1 MSLADRETSL
11 GRIILFALVANII
24 LRALV
29 LYTASPFISAPEDE
43 CIYGT
48 VALEMLSHPDLAAYD
63 YVWPYKG
70 GGVLTIHALRPLV
83 ALFGAHAVT
92 IKSLS
97 LIVSCFILVLTTW
110 LVDRYEGRRAAALM
124 AAMLV
129 LAPPHYVFRTL
140 MTIGDHFLARA
151 FDLVVIAA
159 ALPLIAG
166 LTRSP
171 RSYLLLG
178 VAIGLAGWVSYDT
191 GPLALACLL
200 LVAVRTRRP
209 VGFIVITAGIIIGF
223 LPGIAYN
230 ASNDNEGFL
239 ILGGN
244 SPPPGG
250 PSLGPTGKLMRLVAR
265 DLRQSFD
272 FQHLPR
278 RGLIPVPSVGWTVLS
293 WLYTLGLATGYGL
306 LAVRVLRKEEGALG
320 RLLVIAPIFHVL
332 AYTLGPFVIDDKGLR
347 AARYLLPLYV
357 PLMAATALSVSRLWE
372 RSTRVLAAIV
382 ALSLLVPGGL
392 ASISL
397 VSPGRWGANL
407 DLVYKPVCR
416 EETGWFLGWRYR
428 DDPGRLAQHCS
439 ALLQGHV
446 SERYCPW
453 GAGWGEVWERGPVA
467 LSALPCDKTK
477 NGPDRVACIA
487 GALEALRWRWQEDLA
502 PSGAFGTCTA
512 RVADER
518 TCSAAV
524 GAGIGWRKGIAEELA
539 CTDLPI
545 LVQASCRRGIGTMTG
560 ADAEICST
568 HTIVALHDDDVTALL
583 VVGDVVYTGSA
594 DGTVRALALSNLSQ
608 IASATNPGGTVFALT
623 ANDTSLFVGSYD
635 GSISVWSL
643 TDLAAFRTWPAH
655 REIVFGLTWNGTAL
669 VSSSHDGTVKLWDT
683 GSRKRLNALVPGQG
697 ILTGVAIARGMAV
710 IGGFNARVLA
720 WSGTSFKP
728 DRILAAHTGSVLS
741 TWSDG
746 RDVHTGSMDGTI
758 KVWRAGDGTIRF
770 VRNIL
775 GHTSAVTALD
785 GDHEVLVSA
794 GIDGTVLVWDR
805 ATGSLLLN
813 RTAGTSVY
821 SVALTPCRVLAG
833 LGEGRLI
840 SWPRPAPERSR

>member
-1 MSLADRETSL
+1 MADHKPSL
-11 GRIILFALVANII
+11 GRIILIALVANLV

-48 VALEMLSHPDLAAYD
+48 VALEMLSRPDLSAYD

-92 IKSLS
+92 VKSLS
-97 LIVSCFILVLTTW
+97 LFVSCFILVLATW
-110 LVDRYEGRRAAALM
+110 LVDRYGGRRAAALM

-166 LTRSP
+166 PTRSS

-178 VAIGLAGWVSYDT
+178 LAIGFAGWVSYDT
-191 GPLALACLL
+191 GPLALACLI
-200 LVAVRTRRP
+200 LVAIRDRRP
-209 VGFIVITAGIIIGF
+209 VVFIVITTGIIIGF
-223 LPGIAYN
+223 LPGIVYN
-230 ASNDNEGFL
+230 ASNDNEGFD

-244 SPPPGG
+244 SPPPGSSS
-250 PSLGPTGKLMRLVAR
+250 PGPTGKLMRLVSQ

-278 RGLIPVPSVGWTVLS
+278 RGFIPVPSTGWTVMS
-293 WLYTLGLATGYGL
+293 WFYTMSLAAGYGL
-306 LAVRVLRKEEGALG
+306 LALRVFRNEEGALG
-320 RLLVIAPIFHVL
+320 RVLVLVPLLHVL
-332 AYTLGPFVIDDKGLR
+332 AYTMGPFVIDDKGLR

-372 RSTRVLAAIV
+372 RGMRVVAAIV
-382 ALSLLVPGGL
+382 ALALLVPGGL
-392 ASISL
+392 ASVSL
-397 VSPGRWGANL
+397 VSPGRWGSDL

-428 DDPGRLAQHCS
+428 DDPDRLAQHCS
-439 ALLQGHV
+439 ALLQGQV
-446 SERYCPW
+446 SERYCSW
-453 GAGWGEVWERGPVA
+453 GAGWGEAWERGPVA
-467 LSALPCDKTK
+467 LSDLPCDKTK
-477 NGPDRVACIA
+477 NGSDRVACIA

-502 PSGAFGTCTA
+502 PSEAFGMCTA

-518 TCSAAV
+518 MCAAAV
-524 GAGIGWRKGIAEELA
+524 GAGIGWRKGTAEERA
-539 CTDLPI
+539 CADLPV
-545 LVQASCRRGIGTMTG
+545 LVQPSCRRGIGTLTS
-560 ADAEICST
+560 ADTDICPT
-568 HTIVALHDDDVTALL
+568 HAVIDLHDDDVTALL

-594 DGTVRALALSNLSQ
+594 DGTVRALAHSDLSQ
-608 IASATNPGGTVFALT
+608 FASATNPGGTVFVLA
-623 ANDTSLFVGSYD
+623 ANDTSLFAGSFD

-643 TDLAAFRTWPAH
+643 TDLAAFGTWPAH
-655 REIVFGLTWNGTAL
+655 REIVFGLTWNGTSL
-669 VSSSHDGTVKLWDT
+669 VSSSHDGTVKIWNT

-697 ILTGVAIARGMAV
+697 PLTEVAIARGMAV

-720 WSGTSFKP
+720 WSGTTFKP
-728 DRILAAHTGSVLS
+728 DRVLAAHTGSVLS

-746 RDVHTGSMDGTI
+746 RDVHTGSMDWKI
-758 KVWRAGDGTIRF
+758 KVWRVGDGTIRF
-770 VRNIL
+770 VRNIS

-785 GDHEVLVSA
+785 GDHEVLAST
-794 GIDGTVLVWDR
+794 GLDGTVLVWDR
-805 ATGSLLLN
+805 TTGSLLLN
-813 RTAGTSVY
+813 STTGSSMY

-833 LGEGRLI
+833 RGDGKLV

>member
-1 MSLADRETSL
+1 MADREPSL
-11 GRIILFALVANII
+11 GRIILIALVANLV

-48 VALEMLSHPDLAAYD
+48 VALEMLSHPNLAAYD

-70 GGVLTIHALRPLV
+70 GGVLTIHTLRPLV

-92 IKSLS
+92 VKSLS
-97 LIVSCFILVLTTW
+97 LFVSCFILVLATW
-110 LVDRYEGRRAAALM
+110 LVDRYEGQRAAALM

-151 FDLVVIAA
+151 FDLIVIAA

-166 LTRSP
+166 LTRAP

-200 LVAVRTRRP
+200 LVAVRDRRP
-209 VGFIVITAGIIIGF
+209 IGFIAITAGLIIGF

-230 ASNDNEGFL
+230 ASNDNEGFR

-244 SPPPGG
+244 SPPPGS
-250 PSLGPTGKLMRLVAR
+250 PSIGPTGKIMRLVSR

-278 RGLIPVPSVGWTVLS
+278 RGFIPLPSAGWTVLS

-320 RLLVIAPIFHVL
+320 RVLVLAPIFHVL
-332 AYTLGPFVIDDKGLR
+332 AYAVGPFVIDDKGLR

-357 PLMAATALSVSRLWE
+357 PLMAATALSVSRLWV
-372 RSTRVLAAIV
+372 RGTRVPAAIM
-382 ALSLLVPGGL
+382 ALALLVPGGL
-392 ASISL
+392 TSISL
-397 VSPGRWGANL
+397 VSPGRWGADL

-416 EETGWFLGWRYR
+416 EETGWFLGWRYG
-428 DDPGRLAQHCS
+428 DDPDRLAQHCS
-439 ALLQGHV
+439 ALLQGLV
-446 SERYCPW
+446 SELYCSW
-453 GAGWGEVWERGPVA
+453 GAGWGEAWERGPVA
-467 LSALPCDKTK
+467 LSTLPCDMTK
-477 NGPDRVACIA
+477 NRSDRVACIA

-502 PSGAFGTCTA
+502 PSGAFGLCTS
-512 RVADER
+512 RVADEN
-518 TCSAAV
+518 TCAAAV
-524 GAGIGWRKGIAEELA
+524 GAGIGWRKGTAEERA
-539 CTDLPI
+539 CTDLPV
-545 LVQASCRRGIGTMTG
+545 LVQPSCRWGIGTMTSVD
-560 ADAEICST
+560 ADICPA
-568 HTIVALHDDDVTALL
+568 HTVVALHDDDVTTLL

-594 DGTVRALALSNLSQ
+594 DGTVRALSLKDLSP
-608 IASATNPGGTVFALT
+608 IASAINPGGTVFALA
-623 ANDTSLFVGSYD
+623 ANDTSLFAGSYD

-643 TDLAAFRTWPAH
+643 TDLAGSGTWPAH
-655 REIVFGLTWNGTAL
+655 QEIVFGLTWNGTVL

-683 GSRKRLNALVPGQG
+683 EGWERLNALVPRQG
-697 ILTGVAIARGMAV
+697 ILTEVAIARGMAV
-710 IGGFNARVLA
+710 IGGFNAKVFA
-720 WSGTSFKP
+720 WSGATFEP
-728 DRILAAHTGSVLS
+728 DRVLAAHTGSVLS

-770 VRNIL
+770 VRNIS

-785 GDHEVLVSA
+785 GDHEALAST
-794 GIDGTVLVWDR
+794 GLDGTVLVWDR
-805 ATGSLLLN
+805 TTGALLLN
-813 RTAGTSVY
+813 HTAGTSAY
-821 SVALTPCRVLAG
+821 SVTLTPCRVLAG
-833 LGEGRLI
+833 RGDGKLM